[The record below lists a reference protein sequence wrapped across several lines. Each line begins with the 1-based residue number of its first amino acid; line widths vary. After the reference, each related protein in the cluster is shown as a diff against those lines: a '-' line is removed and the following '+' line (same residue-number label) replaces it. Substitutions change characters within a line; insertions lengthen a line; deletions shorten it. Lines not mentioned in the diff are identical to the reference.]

1 MNEFNSAIRS
11 KIAAMKPVTLWR
23 KQGTATWFGA
33 AALFLLVC
41 FVLAWLF
48 AAIDEEK
55 ESTKELISEVLLK
68 KPVPEKPQVLTSEK
82 LEKVLSA
89 ERHRIVSN
97 EAKITR
103 LEEMVSGYGQDIQS
117 LRQAIQNNT
126 TEIESLRQW
135 INELEDFRTKAAAI
149 NKEKVARSSVRKK
162 RQHRS
167 ANRQAAVPYELA
179 AIDNWGGVP
188 NAVIRANGR
197 LHTLE
202 QGSSLSG
209 WTVETIDGRRGT
221 VTLRNRQGQRAKISA
236 NPE

>member
-1 MNEFNSAIRS
+1 MNEISSAIRS

-23 KQGTATWFGA
+23 KQGAIAWLGA
-33 AALFLLVC
+33 AALFLAIC
-41 FVLAWLF
+41 FVLTWVF
-48 AAIDEEK
+48 AAIDEETK
-55 ESTKELISEVLLK
+55 QTKEQISEVLLK

-89 ERHRIVSN
+89 ERSRIAN
-97 EAKITR
+97 NKAKITQ

-117 LRQAIQNNT
+117 LRQAIQKNT

-135 INELEDFRTKAAAI
+135 INELEHSRTQAAAI
-149 NKEKVARSSVRKK
+149 KKEKVARSSVRKK
-162 RQHRS
+162 RPRRVTS
-167 ANRQAAVPYELA
+167 GKASVPYELA
-179 AIDNWGGVP
+179 AIDDWGGVP

-209 WTVETIDGRRGT
+209 WTVETIDGRQGT
-221 VTLRNRQGQRAKISA
+221 VTLRDRQGQRAKISA
-236 NPE
+236 NPG